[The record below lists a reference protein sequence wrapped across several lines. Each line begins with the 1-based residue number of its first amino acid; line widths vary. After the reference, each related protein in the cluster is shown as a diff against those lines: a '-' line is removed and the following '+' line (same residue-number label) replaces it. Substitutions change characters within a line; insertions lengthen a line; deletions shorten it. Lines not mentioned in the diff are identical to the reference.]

1 MANRPELEQA
11 LNDGYAVLVSGHGET
26 IRKARQLPP
35 DPDPASGR
43 PRVTGVV
50 VRDPDGRLTREGME
64 HAVRTGGSVLMAGEV
79 HTDLSA
85 LPSAADLARDDERRA
100 SQERDNLLKQRAAL
114 DAELAKLA
122 VPGKQGQETPPAAR
136 GPSEEQQ
143 RLAAEAER
151 LRQENEQLRRDREQL
166 LAAVQEDEGQQQGRK
181 KGR

>member
-1 MANRPELEQA
+1 MANRPELEHA
-11 LNDGYAVLVSGHGET
+11 LNDGYAVLVAGHAET

-64 HAVRTGGSVLMAGEV
+64 HAVRTGGSVLLAGEV

-122 VPGKQGQETPPAAR
+122 VPGKQGGEVPPATQERKPPPAAQ
-136 GPSEEQQ
+136 GPSEEQ
-143 RLAAEAER
+143 RRSAIEAER
-151 LRQENEQLRRDREQL
+151 LRQEEE
-166 LAAVQEDEGQQQGRK
+166 QQQGKK